1 MRKDNRWTRWRGQR
15 LMYGG
20 NLPQMVAFYAHLA
33 PWQRKQRVFVGPSA
47 TREQFP
53 VSLQA
58 MRQLF
63 IFVFLSIFSGCQS
76 GESPVSCPDAGQ
88 LSWLKGTWKLENE
101 DVFEHWDEDGP
112 VRLTGRSTAIEN
124 GDTVLL
130 ETMSMEI
137 TDGQGAFVVRV
148 VDQNGDQP
156 IAFALTRCAEGRL
169 LFENP
174 QHDFP
179 QRVAYERGENGT
191 LLAWVE
197 GGDRKLTFTYQR
209 AE

>member
-1 MRKDNRWTRWRGQR
+1 
-15 LMYGG
+15 
-20 NLPQMVAFYAHLA
+20 MVAFHVIPRL
-33 PWQRKQRVFVGPSA
+33 RKGKQGVFVGPSA
-47 TREQFP
+47 SGGQFP

-63 IFVFLSIFSGCQS
+63 IIVFLSIFSGCRS
-76 GESPVSCPDAGQ
+76 GETPVSCPDAGK

-137 TDGQGAFVVRV
+137 TDGQGALVVRV
-148 VDQNGDQP
+148 ADQNEDQP

-174 QHDFP
+174 EHDFP